1 MNILVPTDTS
11 DLSHVA
17 AQHGME
23 LARRL
28 GGTPTL
34 LFVQGEMTPTLPMQ
48 QLEVYLPPVSVEDL
62 RREADEVTASLQRRY
77 PEAQVR
83 VRRGEVTGVILDAAR
98 DLDAHLIVMGTHG
111 RGGISRALLG
121 SVAEGVVRRS
131 PVPVLLV
138 REGHTPPTGE

>member
-23 LARRL
+23 LANRL
-28 GGTPTL
+28 GGTLTL

-48 QLEVYLPPVSVEDL
+48 QLEVYLPPVSHEDL
-62 RREADEVTASLQRRY
+62 RREADEVSAAL
-77 PEAQVR
+77 
-83 VRRGEVTGVILDAAR
+83 ILAAAK
-98 DLDAHLIVMGTHG
+98 DLGAHMIVMGTHG
-111 RGGISRALLG
+111 RGGLSRALLG
-121 SVAEGVVRRS
+121 SVAEAVVRRS

-138 REGHTPPTGE
+138 REGHSPETW